1 MLNLLKRTQ
10 FSEENDTIDALLA
23 LQMLEDQEQRKEQEF
38 FQITEEIQRFGL
50 DGQEAENILPELLQT
65 KRERAL
71 YEALMTLIRISQPP
85 AQFHIQ
91 AHETGRV
98 GMA

>member
-10 FSEENDTIDALLA
+10 FSEEHDTIDALLA

-38 FQITEEIQRFGL
+38 FQITEEIQQFGL
-50 DGQEAENILPELLQT
+50 DGQEAEHILPDLLQT

-71 YEALMTLIRISQPP
+71 YEALMALIRMSPP
-85 AQFHIQ
+85 SAQFHIQ
-91 AHETGRV
+91 AHEPGRV
-98 GMA
+98 GIA